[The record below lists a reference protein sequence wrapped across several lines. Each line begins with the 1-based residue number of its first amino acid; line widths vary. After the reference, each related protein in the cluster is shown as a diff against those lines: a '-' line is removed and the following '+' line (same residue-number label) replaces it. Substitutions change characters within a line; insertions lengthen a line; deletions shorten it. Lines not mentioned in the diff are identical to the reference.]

1 MGNLTSIEMPDGGNM
16 SAYLALP
23 ETGSGPGL
31 LVLQEIFG
39 VNDHLKK
46 VTDYYAA
53 LGYVALAPN
62 LFWRLD
68 SVGGQDSTNDYSA
81 EGEERSIAN
90 YYRYDETAGIE
101 DLAVVTDW
109 LRHMPACEN
118 KVGAVGF
125 CFGGRMAF
133 LSGVHNGLD
142 AAACFY
148 PTFIEHYLGLAD
160 RVSFPLCVHLPEHD
174 PLETPEA
181 QAKIHAAFQ
190 NNTNVQIFSYPS
202 AVHGFD
208 SDHGSEKVYSRWPS
222 QLANSR
228 TVLFLA
234 QHLG

>member
-1 MGNLTSIEMPDGGNM
+1 MGNLTSIEMPDGGKM

-23 ETGSGPGL
+23 DTGSGPGL

-142 AAACFY
+142 AA
-148 PTFIEHYLGLAD
+148 
-160 RVSFPLCVHLPEHD
+160 RVLLSDVHRAL
-174 PLETPEA
+174 
-181 QAKIHAAFQ
+181 
-190 NNTNVQIFSYPS
+190 S
-202 AVHGFD
+202 GFG
-208 SDHGSEKVYSRWPS
+208 GSRLLSVVRAS
-222 QLANSR
+222 SR
-228 TVLFLA
+228 TRPA
-234 QHLG
+234 GNAGGAG